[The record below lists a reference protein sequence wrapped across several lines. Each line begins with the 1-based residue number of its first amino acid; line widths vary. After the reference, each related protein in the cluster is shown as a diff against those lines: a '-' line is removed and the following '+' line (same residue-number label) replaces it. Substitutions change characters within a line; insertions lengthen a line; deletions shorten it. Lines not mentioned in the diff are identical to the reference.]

1 MAYARAV
8 IAVLVLLAAG
18 IAEAAGPCE
27 QERELSGLAVAPQK
41 GILAVSSVDPDS
53 PAARSGVQAG
63 DAVVQVNAM
72 VPRTCAE
79 YGRAVRDARR
89 EHKALLLLVRRADA
103 EMPLVVGAD
112 AWGPA
117 PTPTAQAAAPGAR
130 APSAPP
136 PPPPPLPPEVPVS
149 IESVRGDLGRLVP
162 GESLPSYRRDVVHA
176 RRAIETLA
184 ARSTASP
191 AAVEELRAVARYF
204 EGAEVA
210 WDALEAERE
219 RQRRPR
225 RLPLPDGAT
234 APYFEDS
241 APAALIDE
249 FPFLRATV
257 AREPSGGSIVESAGL
272 WRPLQARALLWERG
286 RDALDRLSARGS

>member
-8 IAVLVLLAAG
+8 IAVVVLSAG
-18 IAEAAGPCE
+18 PVAAAGPCE
-27 QERELSGLAVAPQK
+27 QERGLSGLAVAPQK
-41 GILAVSSVDPDS
+41 GVLAVSSVDPDS

-89 EHKALLLLVRRADA
+89 EHKALLLLVRRGDA
-103 EMPLVVGAD
+103 EVPLVVGAD
-112 AWGPA
+112 VWGPA
-117 PTPTAQAAAPGAR
+117 PTATAEAAAPAAR

-149 IESVRGDLGRLVP
+149 VESVRADLGRLAP

-184 ARSTASP
+184 ARSVASP
-191 AAVEELRAVARYF
+191 ATVEELRTVARYF

-225 RLPLPDGAT
+225 RLPFPDGAT

-257 AREPSGGSIVESAGL
+257 AREPSGGSVVESSGL
-272 WRPLQARALLWERG
+272 WRPLQARALLWDRG